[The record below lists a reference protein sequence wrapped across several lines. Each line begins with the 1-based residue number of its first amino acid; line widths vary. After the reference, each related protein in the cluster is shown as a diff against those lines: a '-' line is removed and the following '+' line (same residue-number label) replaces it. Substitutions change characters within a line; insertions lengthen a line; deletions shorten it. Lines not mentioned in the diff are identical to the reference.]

1 MPRQRGDRV
10 PLRLQPVIGFAW
22 LGILVLTGTLLV
34 LGRDVAI
41 PLALAILVWQ
51 LVNAIAD
58 QVRRVRILGQT
69 APRWAR
75 LLIALTIMLAVL
87 WLVIDLILSNAA
99 AVAAAAPTYQANLQ
113 RLLAGLPQRLGLDT
127 APTLAELALRIDLP
141 ALVRNLTGTLTAL
154 VGSAGLVLL
163 YVAFIL
169 LEQESFERKI
179 EALLPDPA
187 DNQRLRAVL
196 ADIERRIETYLWI
209 KTLVSAATG
218 ILSWAVLRL
227 VGVAFPE
234 FWGLVVFMLNFIPVI
249 GSLFGVALPV
259 LLTIVQFAA
268 WGPVLTVTVLL
279 GAIQFSLGNVLE
291 PRLMGTSLNLSP
303 LVILLSLAVW
313 GSIWGIAGMVL
324 SVPLTVMLL
333 IVLAHFERTRPVAIL
348 LSATGKVDV

>member
-1 MPRQRGDRV
+1 M
-10 PLRLQPVIGFAW
+10 
-22 LGILVLTGTLLV
+22 LTGTLLV
-34 LGRDVAI
+34 LGRNIAI

-51 LVNAIAD
+51 LINAIAE
-58 QVRRVRILGQT
+58 QVRRVRIRGQT

-75 LLIALTIMLAVL
+75 LLVAIAVMLVVL
-87 WLVIDLILSNAA
+87 GLVVDLIVSNAT
-99 AVAAAAPTYQANLQ
+99 AVAAAAPSYQRNLE
-113 RLLAGLPQRLGLDT
+113 RLFAELPQRLGVEA
-127 APTLAELALRIDLP
+127 APTLAELVARIDLP
-141 ALVRNLTGTLTAL
+141 ALIRNLTGTLTAL

-179 EALLPDPA
+179 EALLPDP
-187 DNQRLRAVL
+187 DDSRRLRTVL

-209 KTLVSAATG
+209 KTLISAATG
-218 ILSWAVLRL
+218 LLSWLVLRL

-268 WGPVLTVTVLL
+268 PAPALTVAVLL
-279 GAIQFSLGNVLE
+279 GAIQFTLGNVLE
-291 PRLMGTSLNLSP
+291 PRLMGSSLNLSP

-324 SVPLTVMLL
+324 SVPLTVMLM
-333 IVLAHFERTRPVAIL
+333 IVLAHFEPTRKVAIL
-348 LSATGKVDV
+348 LSATGKVGS

>member
-1 MPRQRGDRV
+1 M
-10 PLRLQPVIGFAW
+10 
-22 LGILVLTGTLLV
+22 LTGTLLV

-51 LVNAIAD
+51 LINAIAD
-58 QVRRVRILGQT
+58 QVRRVRIMGQT

-75 LLIALTIMLAVL
+75 LVIAIVVMLVMLGLTV
-87 WLVIDLILSNAA
+87 DLIVANAA
-99 AVAAAAPTYQANLQ
+99 AVAGAAPAYQRNLEQ
-113 RLLAGLPQRLGLDT
+113 LLARLPQLLGVEA
-127 APTLAELALRIDLP
+127 APTLAELAARLDLP
-141 ALVRNLTGTLTAL
+141 ALIRNLTGTLTGL

-169 LEQESFERKI
+169 FEQESFERKI
-179 EALLPDPA
+179 TALLPDPE
-187 DNQRLRAVL
+187 DNRRLRAVL

-218 ILSWAVLRL
+218 LLSWAVLRL

-259 LLTIVQFAA
+259 LLTAVQFAA
-268 WGPVLTVTVLL
+268 LGPALTVAVLL

-348 LSATGKVDV
+348 LSATGKVDD